1 MPQAYNRSVYEVF
14 GGLRER
20 WPNLTTVAALNWEEM
35 PADIPVT
42 VWVDEYAVSRHNI
55 AVVCV
60 AFFSR
65 CQQYPG

>member
-1 MPQAYNRSVYEVF
+1 MPQAYNQSVYEVF

-35 PADIPVT
+35 PTDIPVT
-42 VWVDEYAVSRHNI
+42 VWVDEYAVSRRTI
-55 AVVCV
+55 AAVWV

-65 CQQYPG
+65 WQRYPG

>member
-35 PADIPVT
+35 PTDIPVT
-42 VWVDEYAVSRHNI
+42 VWVDEYADCKMMMLSRLVVLSVSLT
-55 AVVCV
+55 
-60 AFFSR
+60 
-65 CQQYPG
+65 